1 MFDGSIISVQLQV
14 ILIIGCLFTYWYI
27 IRKIKKS
34 NVRIDD
40 IIIWIIGLFILLIFS
55 LFPNIPALLTKLIGV
70 EAAVNTIFFIVIF
83 FLFMMVFLLTVK
95 VSQLH
100 EKMKDLTHQLALA
113 SKQSDQNDIDR

>member
-55 LFPNIPALLTKLIGV
+55 FFPNIPALLTKLIGV

-113 SKQSDQNDIDR
+113 SKQDDQNDIDR

>member
-55 LFPNIPALLTKLIGV
+55 LFPNIPALLTQLIGV

-95 VSQLH
+95 VSQLQ
-100 EKMKDLTHQLALA
+100 EKIKDLTHQLALA

>member
-14 ILIIGCLFTYWYI
+14 LLIIGCLFTYWYI

-55 LFPNIPALLTKLIGV
+55 IFPNIPALLTKLIGV
-70 EAAVNTIFFIVIF
+70 EAAVNTIFFMVIF

-95 VSQLH
+95 VSQLQ

-113 SKQSDQNDIDR
+113 SKQEERNNVE

>member
-14 ILIIGCLFTYWYI
+14 LLIIGCLFTYWYI

-55 LFPNIPALLTKLIGV
+55 IFPNIPALLTKLIGV
-70 EAAVNTIFFIVIF
+70 EAAVNTIFFMVIF
-83 FLFMMVFLLTVK
+83 FLFMMVFLLTVQ
-95 VSQLH
+95 VSQLQ
-100 EKMKDLTHQLALA
+100 EKMKDLTHQLALT
-113 SKQSDQNDIDR
+113 SKQEEQNNV

>member
-14 ILIIGCLFTYWYI
+14 LLIIGCLFTYWYI
-27 IRKIKKS
+27 IRKIKKA

-55 LFPNIPALLTKLIGV
+55 IFPKIPTLVTKLIGV
-70 EAAVNTIFFIVIF
+70 EAAVNTIFFMVIF

-95 VSQLH
+95 ISQLQ
-100 EKMKDLTHQLALA
+100 EKLKDLTHQLALA
-113 SKQSDQNDIDR
+113 SKQENQSDID

>member
-95 VSQLH
+95 VSQLQ

>member
-55 LFPNIPALLTKLIGV
+55 LFPNIPALLTQLIGV

-95 VSQLH
+95 VSQLQ